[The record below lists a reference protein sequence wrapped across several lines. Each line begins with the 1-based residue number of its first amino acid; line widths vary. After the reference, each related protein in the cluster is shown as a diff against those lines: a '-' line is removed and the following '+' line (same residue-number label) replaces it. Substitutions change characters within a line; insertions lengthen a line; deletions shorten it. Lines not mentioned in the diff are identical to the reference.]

1 MIFGLFMTLQKLF
14 LQRQHSATGWMNL
27 QMFFESEEGAH
38 PVRCSGWDGAA
49 APLKRV
55 FPPNPG

>member
-1 MIFGLFMTLQKLF
+1 MTLQKLF

-38 PVRCSGWDGAA
+38 PGTVLGGTAR
-49 APLKRV
+49 LRR
-55 FPPNPG
+55 